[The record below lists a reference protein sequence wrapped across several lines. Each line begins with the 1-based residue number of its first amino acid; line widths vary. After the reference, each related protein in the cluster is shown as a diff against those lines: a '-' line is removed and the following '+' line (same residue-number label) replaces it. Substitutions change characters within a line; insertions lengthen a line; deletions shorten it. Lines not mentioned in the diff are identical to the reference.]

1 MKYGF
6 QKSLRSS
13 QHKVEIE
20 KLQILTTNL
29 SCYSPQSPLYQNG
42 MHSFSQHLGT
52 PISFSW
58 IQNLRVWRYPSFS
71 FNYIYET
78 NSITFYC
85 VLQGISKQCHYCYCH
100 KQFTVHLTGSSK
112 SNLWLIHQQQ
122 IILTHNLFHLLPENF
137 LFIMH
142 NMFPHSHR
150 KHLIEEKIIWC
161 SCDILHNGVKKILH
175 IHQIKYFIFSRD
187 RDLTSSIVCP

>member
-1 MKYGF
+1 MWSMVKGF

-29 SCYSPQSPLYQNG
+29 SCYSPQSPLCQNG

-52 PISFSW
+52 PTSFSW
-58 IQNLRVWRYPSFS
+58 IQNSRVWRYPSFS

-112 SNLWLIHQQQ
+112 SKLLINSSTTNYTYPQP
-122 IILTHNLFHLLPENF
+122 LSPFAWKF
-137 LFIMH
+137 
-142 NMFPHSHR
+142 S
-150 KHLIEEKIIWC
+150 
-161 SCDILHNGVKKILH
+161 
-175 IHQIKYFIFSRD
+175 IH
-187 RDLTSSIVCP
+187 CA